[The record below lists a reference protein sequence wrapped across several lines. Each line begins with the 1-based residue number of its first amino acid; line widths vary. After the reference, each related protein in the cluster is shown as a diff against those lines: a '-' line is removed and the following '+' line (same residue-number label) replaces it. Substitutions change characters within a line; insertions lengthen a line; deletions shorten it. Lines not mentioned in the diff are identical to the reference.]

1 MILILRRWRWLHH
14 CWVFFAVISCS
25 PNPSNG
31 ERAMPKQRAPR
42 LNQSWAAAMED
53 SQQRWRLGD
62 HSTSKDFVCEV
73 PWPSQQR
80 LCSAQPFAGGVWEKE
95 HEFCALRFWKR
106 PVQVRLKDIF
116 DRRWHS
122 RNISIIWIITY
133 SVILLVCALAGFMV
147 RSCLQ
152 LLLPQLLVLSSH

>member
-1 MILILRRWRWLHH
+1 MILILRQWWWLLHL
-14 CWVFFAVISCS
+14 VFFLPWFHAVLTHPMGKGRCQSKKSPTFKSELSCCHGGFPAEVVLGS
-25 PNPSNG
+25 PLHLQGFCLWS
-31 ERAMPKQRAPR
+31 ALA
-42 LNQSWAAAMED
+42 
-53 SQQRWRLGD
+53 
-62 HSTSKDFVCEV
+62 TSAEG
-73 PWPSQQR
+73 
-80 LCSAQPFAGGVWEKE
+80 LLQPFAGGVWEKE

-133 SVILLVCALAGFMV
+133 SIILLVHALAGFMV